1 MASGDVEMATR
12 GNSQNLE
19 WIFDQYAGPD
29 EKIPTRKFED
39 IVEQYCSSLSE
50 STIRKLLQ
58 YADTNKDGYITKEEL
73 ERFEAEDNE
82 TIARRTGI
90 DVKELSTFKKGV
102 RAVGGFVLPN
112 ENDQKLYYEHYSC
125 LPPPLF
131 IILVILAEL
140 VVYIYYGATYGEWLT
155 YAPELWNSPLTF
167 DPQKRQ
173 EAWRFVSYMLLHAG
187 LEHFILNLIIQLLLG
202 IRLEMV
208 HGGLRVG
215 AIFMAGVLG
224 GSLAT
229 SVFDPCARLV
239 GASGGGYSL
248 FIAQLA
254 KDAGLLNGDLMHKL
268 SSLIRKIFVVFDPRK
283 LCSCDTLWKFG
294 YFGYVGYSIYPGFKT
309 TTAGTRVSVA
319 CHVAGAIAGLTMGL
333 MVLHNV
339 KKSVRDKVVF
349 WITVAVYSAFMI
361 FAIFWNIF
369 SRSYDNC
376 L

>member
-1 MASGDVEMATR
+1 MASVDVEMATR
-12 GNSQNLE
+12 GNSQNLG

-29 EKIPTRKFED
+29 GKIPTRKFED
-39 IVEQYCSSLSE
+39 IVEQYRSSLSE

-73 ERFEAEDNE
+73 ERFETEDNE

-102 RAVGGFVLPN
+102 RAVGKFVLTN
-112 ENDQKLYYEHYSC
+112 ENDQKLYYEHYSY

-131 IILVILAEL
+131 MILVSLTEL

-155 YAPELWNSPLTF
+155 YAPELLNSPLTF

-187 LEHFILNLIIQLLLG
+187 LKHIFLNLFNQLLLG
-202 IRLEMV
+202 IPLEME

-215 AIFMAGVLG
+215 TIYMAGVLG
-224 GSLAT
+224 GSLAN
-229 SVFDPCARLV
+229 SVFDPCLPLV
-239 GASGGGYSL
+239 GASGGVYSL
-248 FIAQLA
+248 LSAQLA
-254 KDAGLLNGDLMHKL
+254 QHAGLLNGHVMHKL

-283 LCSCDTLWKFG
+283 LCTCDTLWEFG
-294 YFGYVGYSIYPGFKT
+294 CFGYVVYSIYPGFQST
-309 TTAGTRVSVA
+309 IPGTRVGVVA
-319 CHVAGAIAGLTMGL
+319 HVAGTIAGLTMGL
-333 MVLHNV
+333 MVLQNF
-339 KKSVRDKVVF
+339 KKSFRDKVVF
-349 WITVAVYSAFMI
+349 WIAVAVYSAFMI

-369 SRSYDNC
+369 SKSYDNC

>member
-1 MASGDVEMATR
+1 MTSGDVEMATR
-12 GNSQNLE
+12 GNSQNLG

-29 EKIPTRKFED
+29 GKIPTRKFED
-39 IVEQYCSSLSE
+39 IVEQYRSSLSE

-131 IILVILAEL
+131 MILVSIAEL

-155 YAPELWNSPLTF
+155 YAPELVNSPLIF

-187 LEHFILNLIIQLLLG
+187 LEHILFNLIIQLLLG
-202 IRLEMV
+202 IPLEMV

-215 AIFMAGVLG
+215 AIYMAGVLG
-224 GSLAT
+224 GSLAS
-229 SVFDPCARLV
+229 SVFDPCVPLV
-239 GASGGGYSL
+239 GASGGVYSL
-248 FIAQLA
+248 FTAQLA
-254 KDAGLLNGDLMHKL
+254 NVVLNGDVMHKL
-268 SSLIRKIFVVFDPRK
+268 SSLIRTIFVVFV
-283 LCSCDTLWKFG
+283 LCADF
-294 YFGYVGYSIYPGFKT
+294 GYSIYRRFQT
-309 TTAGTRVSVA
+309 TTAGTRVSFVA
-319 CHVAGAIAGLTMGL
+319 HVAGTIAGLTMGL
-333 MVLHNV
+333 MVLHNF
-339 KKSVRDKVVF
+339 KKSLRDKVVF
-349 WITVAVYSAFMI
+349 WIAVAVYSVFMI

-369 SRSYDNC
+369 SKSYDNC